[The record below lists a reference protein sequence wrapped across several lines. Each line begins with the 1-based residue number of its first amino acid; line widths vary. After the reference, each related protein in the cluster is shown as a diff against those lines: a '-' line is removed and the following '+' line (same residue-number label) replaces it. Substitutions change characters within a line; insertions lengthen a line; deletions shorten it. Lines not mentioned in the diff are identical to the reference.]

1 MFTSGL
7 RYFTG
12 WQLLVDVGLLLHIA
26 VIGLRYYHHS
36 VASNFTKELAK
47 DACLKKEVHICPTT
61 DLKRPSWMVFL
72 PAFQFSCSKDISFWR
87 VSHHGSIDLWHGD
100 SRSFVFR
107 KPPPPKHLPL
117 VQLPVHGRSV
127 FEDSADALV
136 LDIATFEA
144 EAVAWSNFLLA
155 SCFMMVF
162 LFAGLVQYLSALSF
176 L

>member
-1 MFTSGL
+1 MIQDHLCF
-7 RYFTG
+7 
-12 WQLLVDVGLLLHIA
+12 
-26 VIGLRYYHHS
+26 
-36 VASNFTKELAK
+36 AK
-47 DACLKKEVHICPTT
+47 
-61 DLKRPSWMVFL
+61 
-72 PAFQFSCSKDISFWR
+72 
-87 VSHHGSIDLWHGD
+87 
-100 SRSFVFR
+100 
-107 KPPPPKHLPL
+107 PPPKHLPL

-176 L
+176 FLNKDSLNAWSVFFGMFDFQMTDPDFFSGRCAKATIRS

>member
-47 DACLKKEVHICPTT
+47 DACLKKEVRICPTT
-61 DLKRPSWMVFL
+61 DLKKPSWMVFL
-72 PAFQFSCSKDISFWR
+72 SAFQFSCSNDISFWR
-87 VSHHGSIDLWHGD
+87 VSQNGNIDLWHGD

-107 KPPPPKHLPL
+107 KTPPKHLPL

-176 L
+176 F